1 RCQLLPNEIAL
12 RIQGVLRLCS
22 HSLASGANWS
32 AQTLPSPQPLA
43 KRSHAGFRH
52 LLPGALDCRL
62 DRATLVDL
70 APIGFSVAQKA
81 SALIQV
87 VDRPAQL
94 ERRQGTI
101 QASSTQL
108 IGIERLQVAALLLVG
123 WHEAQVDQALEEF
136 APSTQISVSSTSR
149 LSSY

>member
-1 RCQLLPNEIAL
+1 
-12 RIQGVLRLCS
+12 
-22 HSLASGANWS
+22 
-32 AQTLPSPQPLA
+32 
-43 KRSHAGFRH
+43 
-52 LLPGALDCRL
+52 L

-123 WHEAQVDQALEEF
+123 WHEAQVEQALEEF

-149 LSSY
+149 LSSYPTRQRQGGLILRVAAIRENPRTQTDDSGRRTGLLEPEYRPPNRIGAQIQPESIPHCGCP